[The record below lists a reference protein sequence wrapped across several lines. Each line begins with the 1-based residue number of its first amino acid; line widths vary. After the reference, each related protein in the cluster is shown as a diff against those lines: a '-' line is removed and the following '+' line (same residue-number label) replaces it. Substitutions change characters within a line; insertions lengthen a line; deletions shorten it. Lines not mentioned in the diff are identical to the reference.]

1 MTIAEFF
8 VKRWKNAEIRGK
20 KNGNWISQFATSIF
34 DSFWLERVGKID
46 KKMKKTI
53 SL

>member
-1 MTIAEFF
+1 MTTAEIFA
-8 VKRWKNAEIRGK
+8 KRRKNAEIGGK

-34 DSFWLERVGKID
+34 DSFWLERIGKID